1 MNYPDVD
8 TATTRLY
15 EEIRASRVHGPFIR
29 EVESIQTTAESLAVP
44 RVLIA
49 PAAFYV
55 EYPKI
60 GGDGQLVRQVAARFG
75 IDAAVIPVPSLGSVT
90 KNAEIVS
97 RILATESDGSV
108 LLVSL
113 SKGAA
118 DVRVALERTPEL
130 SRKLCL
136 WVQVG
141 GLVHGTPL
149 ADRILDSPWRR
160 WLMRAYLAR
169 YRASPDLLS
178 ELAHAPGSL
187 LATPFRAPE
196 GLRVINVIACPLSSQ
211 LRGGLRRRHRRLAVQ
226 GPNDGS
232 TLLRD
237 AIVEPGLVYPV
248 WGANHFFQH
257 PGMEELLERLFIWWS
272 GIAV

>member
-1 MNYPDVD
+1 MNYPEVD
-8 TATTRLY
+8 AATTRFY

-29 EVESIQTTAESLAVP
+29 EVESIQTTTEKLSMP
-44 RVLIA
+44 RVLIV

-55 EYPKI
+55 EYPQF
-60 GGDGQLVRQVAARFG
+60 GGDGQLVRQVASRLG

-90 KNAEIVS
+90 ENAEVVS
-97 RILATESDGSV
+97 RVLATEGDGSV

-113 SKGAA
+113 SKGGA

-130 SRKLCL
+130 ARKVRL
-136 WVQVG
+136 WMQVG
-141 GLVHGTPL
+141 GLVRGTPL
-149 ADRILDSPWRR
+149 ADRILGSRWRR
-160 WLMRAYLAR
+160 WMMRAFLAR
-169 YRASPDLLS
+169 YGASPDLLP

-187 LATPFRAPE
+187 LAAPFRAPD
-196 GLRVINVIACPLSSQ
+196 GLRVINVIACPLSSH
-211 LRGGLRRRHRRLAVQ
+211 LRGGLRRRHRRLADR

-248 WGANHFFQH
+248 WGASHYFRH
-257 PGMEELLERLFIWWS
+257 PRMEELLERLFAW
-272 GIAV
+272 AVTSR